1 MKIQEHTIAKT
12 YLQACDFVLNTGQGL
27 ADHTA
32 CYLLGDQHI
41 LTRYANN
48 QIIQNVRKQDHT
60 MVVKVI
66 LSGRIGMASCNQLD
80 EQTLYRT
87 VKQAIELAKYAP
99 INSMAYGFPEPE
111 IIPQVNGC
119 DEATEQVSAAEM
131 AEIVRTITS
140 KAVDSNLRAAGAVQV
155 QIVDQ
160 AVANS
165 AGVRVYGRRTK
176 AELHAVVLGAS
187 GGSGFATDAK
197 RSFYDLQAEEVARIA
212 IEKCKLS
219 ERAIDLPAGDYPV
232 ILEQKATAD
241 LLSYLGVLGFNP
253 TSYHQGDGFLSNRMG
268 YRVLSEQI
276 SISEDPLGK
285 EGLPVGFDWD
295 GLPKQKVSL
304 IQDGVA
310 TGMVYD
316 DVTGKKYGS
325 KSTGNA
331 GFPIERSRNVYPSH
345 LHMEAGKTSRDD
357 MIAQLD
363 RGILITRF
371 HYLGV
376 LHPKETL
383 ITGMTRGGT
392 FLVENG
398 KIVAPVK
405 NLRFT
410 EKISNALN
418 QVIAVGN
425 ESKLH
430 SWTSSMNTVKAPDLM
445 LSTFHFNGTASH

>member
-1 MKIQEHTIAKT
+1 MKIQEHTIAKMF
-12 YLQACDFVLNTGQGL
+12 LQACDFVLNAGQGL

-32 CYLLGDQHI
+32 CYLLGNQHI

-60 MVVKVI
+60 MVVKVM

-87 VKQAIELAKYAP
+87 VKHAVELAKFAP
-99 INSMAYGFPEPE
+99 MNSMAYGFPDPE

-131 AEIVRTITS
+131 AEMVQVISS
-140 KAVDSNLRAAGAVQV
+140 KSVAANVRAAGAVQV

-165 AGVRVYGRRTK
+165 AGIRVYGRRTK
-176 AELHAVVLGAS
+176 AELHAVVLGES
-187 GGSGFATDAK
+187 GSGYATDTK
-197 RSFYDLQAEEVARIA
+197 RSFYDLQAEEVAHTA

-241 LLSYLGVLGFNP
+241 LLSYLGMLGFNP
-253 TSYHQGDGFLSNRMG
+253 TSYHEGNGFLSNRMG
-268 YRVLSEQI
+268 YRVLSEQV

-285 EGLPVGFDWD
+285 EGLPIGFDWD

-310 TGMVYD
+310 TSMVYD
-316 DVTGKKYGS
+316 DATGKKYGS

-331 GFPIERSRNVYPSH
+331 GFPTDRSLGVYPSH
-345 LHMEAGKTSRDD
+345 LHMEAGKTSRDE
-357 MIAQLD
+357 MIAQMD
-363 RGILITRF
+363 RGVLITRF
-371 HYLGV
+371 HYLGI

-392 FLVENG
+392 FLVEKG

-410 EKISNALN
+410 EKITNAFN

-430 SWTSSMNTVKAPDLM
+430 SWTSSMHTVKAPDLM